1 MSITPSMNARN
12 LGVIFDSHLTF
23 KDHISKICQLS
34 FCQIRQLRQVC
45 LSLDVNLAILLSNS
59 LVTSKL
65 DYCNSLFFNLPVSST
80 IRLQRVQNSLARVV
94 YPSVRRNHHISPTL
108 RKLHWLPINQR
119 ITYKIAVLC
128 FKTITFKQPTY
139 LCELLTPYL
148 QTRTLR
154 SSDKNLLSVPNIKS
168 EYGRRSFSYAAP
180 TVWNSL
186 LCHFA
191 LALHYHLFVLVLKPI
206 SFHHRLLLL
215 RVT

>member
-1 MSITPSMNARN
+1 M
-12 LGVIFDSHLTF
+12 
-23 KDHISKICQLS
+23 
-34 FCQIRQLRQVC
+34 
-45 LSLDVNLAILLSNS
+45 
-59 LVTSKL
+59 
-65 DYCNSLFFNLPVSST
+65 FFNLPVSST

-128 FKTITFKQPTY
+128 FKTITFKQSTY

-154 SSDKNLLSVPNIKS
+154 SSDKNLLSVPNIKP

-186 LCHFA
+186 PLSLRTSSTLSPFCTG
-191 LALHYHLFVLVLKPI
+191 LKTHLFPP
-206 SFHHRLLLL
+206 
-215 RVT
+215 